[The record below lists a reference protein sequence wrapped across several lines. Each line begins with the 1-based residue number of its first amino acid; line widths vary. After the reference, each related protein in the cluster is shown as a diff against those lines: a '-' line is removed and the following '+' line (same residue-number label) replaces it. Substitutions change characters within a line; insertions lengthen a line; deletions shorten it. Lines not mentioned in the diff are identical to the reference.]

1 MMDCS
6 NIDPKLMKAL
16 LSEYAPVEVLVEFM
30 DDDDVE
36 NSEQHPE
43 NNVGD

>member
-30 DDDDVE
+30 DDDVE

>member
-1 MMDCS
+1 MDCS

-30 DDDDVE
+30 DDGTE